1 MKYSQPEKMEIIRMV
16 EDSNLSVRRTLRQ
29 LDIPRSSFYEW
40 YRRYQ
45 EEGYEGL
52 APQHRTSRQFWN
64 AIPEWERQRV
74 VEVAREYPEK
84 SCREVAFHITDEE
97 GYFISE
103 SSVYRILKAH
113 DLVTSPVYT
122 VISAKDHFENPTT
135 RVNELWQTDFTYFKV
150 IDWGWYY
157 LLTVLDD
164 YSRYII
170 AWSLCKSMKAEDVTE
185 VLERAIS
192 KTGVKHVHVY
202 HRPRLL
208 SDNGPCFISS
218 ELKDYLSRH
227 DMTLEGY
234 NVRTTMEAKNI
245 TASCN
250 LIVTATPSKSPLLSA
265 DLIGRGT
272 HITAMG
278 SDTPEKQELDPR
290 ILQKS
295 DIIVADS
302 ISQCLLRG
310 EIHQALKAGVL
321 EKERVVEL
329 GNVIVN
335 PALQRTSEEQ
345 TTIADLTGVA
355 VQDIQIA
362 KAVYHALIRP

>member
-29 LDIPRSSFYEW
+29 LDIPRSTFYQW
-40 YRRYQ
+40 YKRYQ
-45 EEGYEGL
+45 EYGYEGL
-52 APQHRTSRQFWN
+52 TPQHRTPQQFWN
-64 AIPEWERQRV
+64 AIPEWEKERV

-84 SCREVAFHITDEE
+84 CCREVAFHITDKE

-135 RVNELWQTDFTYFKV
+135 RIHELWQTDFTYFKV

-170 AWSLCKSMKAEDVTE
+170 DWNLCRSMKAEDVTQ
-185 VLERAIS
+185 VLESAIA

-218 ELKDYLSRH
+218 ELKDYLSQQDIKHIRTRTYH
-227 DMTLEGY
+227 PMTQGKIERY
-234 NVRTTMEAKNI
+234 HRSMK
-245 TASCN
+245 N
-250 LIVTATPSKSPLLSA
+250 LILLDNYYSPAELEARISEWVVHYNNHRYHEAIDNVTPCDRFYGRDKAILEQRKRTKTETMSQRRKIYRSFLINNLMG
-265 DLIGRGT
+265 DL
-272 HITAMG
+272 
-278 SDTPEKQELDPR
+278 
-290 ILQKS
+290 
-295 DIIVADS
+295 
-302 ISQCLLRG
+302 
-310 EIHQALKAGVL
+310 
-321 EKERVVEL
+321 
-329 GNVIVN
+329 N
-335 PALQRTSEEQ
+335 
-345 TTIADLTGVA
+345 
-355 VQDIQIA
+355 
-362 KAVYHALIRP
+362 

>member
-1 MKYSQPEKMEIIRMV
+1 MKYTQSEKMEIIRMV

-40 YRRYQ
+40 YKRYQ
-45 EEGYEGL
+45 EYGYESL

-84 SCREVAFHITDEE
+84 FCLEVAFHITDKE

-122 VISAKDHFENPTT
+122 VISAKDQFEHPTT
-135 RVNELWQTDFTYFKV
+135 RVNELWQTDFTYLKV

-170 AWSLCKSMKAEDVTE
+170 AWSLCKSMKAEDVKS
-185 VLERAIS
+185 VLEDAIT

-218 ELKDYLSRH
+218 ELRDYLSQIDMKHIRTRTYH
-227 DMTLEGY
+227 PMTQGKIERYHRSMKNLILQDNYYSPAELEARISEWVDHYNNQRYHEAIDNVTPSDRFFGRDKEILKQRQRIKAESMTLRRKLY
-234 NVRTTMEAKNI
+234 RLYMINDLME
-245 TASCN
+245 
-250 LIVTATPSKSPLLSA
+250 
-265 DLIGRGT
+265 DLG
-272 HITAMG
+272 
-278 SDTPEKQELDPR
+278 
-290 ILQKS
+290 
-295 DIIVADS
+295 
-302 ISQCLLRG
+302 
-310 EIHQALKAGVL
+310 
-321 EKERVVEL
+321 
-329 GNVIVN
+329 
-335 PALQRTSEEQ
+335 
-345 TTIADLTGVA
+345 
-355 VQDIQIA
+355 
-362 KAVYHALIRP
+362 